1 MLNWSSNYY
10 EGLDEF
16 QHQTNDMWFY
26 RMRKLLNDD
35 GVLYVPDLNKHFNKS
50 FNKLGQE
57 VENTMARDQ
66 HYFILKEDIV

>member
-1 MLNWSSNYY
+1 MLNWASNYY

-16 QHQTNDMWFY
+16 QHQANDIWFY
-26 RMRKLLNDD
+26 QMRQQLKDD
-35 GVLYVPDLNKHFNKS
+35 GQIYVPNLNKS

>member
-10 EGLDEF
+10 EGLNDF
-16 QHQTNDMWFY
+16 QHQANDVWFY
-26 RMRKLLNDD
+26 RMRQLLKDD
-35 GVLYVPDLNKHFNKS
+35 GQIYVPNLNKS

>member
-1 MLNWSSNYY
+1 MSNWSSNYY

-26 RMRKLLNDD
+26 RMRQLLNDD

-50 FNKLGQE
+50 GVE
-57 VENTMARDQ
+57 V
-66 HYFILKEDIV
+66 

>member
-1 MLNWSSNYY
+1 MINWSSNYY

-16 QHQTNDMWFY
+16 QHQANDIWFHQ
-26 RMRKLLNDD
+26 MRQQLKDD
-35 GVLYVPDLNKHFNKS
+35 GQIYVPNLNKS

>member
-10 EGLDEF
+10 EGLDDF
-16 QHQTNDMWFY
+16 QHQANDVWFY
-26 RMRKLLNDD
+26 RMRQLLKDD
-35 GVLYVPDLNKHFNKS
+35 GVLYVPDLNKT

>member
-1 MLNWSSNYY
+1 
-10 EGLDEF
+10 
-16 QHQTNDMWFY
+16 
-26 RMRKLLNDD
+26 MRQQLKDD
-35 GVLYVPDLNKHFNKS
+35 GQIYVPNLNKS